1 MRKRNWTNLRENP
14 PMMIF
19 ETIVTTASPAGAVHI
34 APMGVRY
41 DGECVILM
49 PFKPST
55 TLENILASRCAV
67 LNLTTDTRVFAGC
80 VTGRRDWPVVPAE
93 TIPCVRLATSLNHA
107 ELHLAEVRD
116 DPTRP
121 VLLMTRGFA
130 AHHAEFA
137 GFNRAQAAI
146 IEGAV
151 LISRL
156 HMLPA
161 AKIDSELAYLQ
172 IAIDKTAGP
181 AELEA
186 WQWLHEAVE
195 KFRATQRPGTAA

>member
-1 MRKRNWTNLRENP
+1 
-14 PMMIF
+14 MIF
-19 ETIVTTASPAGAVHI
+19 ETIVTTLSTAGAPHI

-41 DGECVILM
+41 EGDRVVLM

-80 VTGRRDWPVVPAE
+80 VTGRREWPVVPAE
-93 TIPCVRLATSLNHA
+93 TIPCVRLAASLGHV
-107 ELHLAEVRD
+107 ELQLAQMRED
-116 DPTRP
+116 ATRP
-121 VLLMTRGFA
+121 VLHMARAYA
-130 AHHAEFA
+130 ARHADFA

-146 IEGAV
+146 IEAAV
-151 LISRL
+151 LVSRL

-161 AKIDSELAYLQ
+161 SKIDSEMTYLQ

-181 AELEA
+181 AEREA
-186 WQWLHEAVE
+186 WQWLRDAVDA
-195 KFRATQRPGTAA
+195 FRANPRTGSAS

>member
-1 MRKRNWTNLRENP
+1 MHPHPADLRENP
-14 PMMIF
+14 TMIF
-19 ETIVTTASPAGAVHI
+19 ETIVTTLSTAGAPHV

-41 DGECVILM
+41 EGDQVVLM

-55 TLENILASRCAV
+55 TLENIIASGCAV
-67 LNLTTDTRVFAGC
+67 LNLTTDTRIFAGC
-80 VTGRRDWPVVPAE
+80 VTGRRDWPLVTAE
-93 TIPCVRLATSLNHA
+93 TIPCVRLASSLGHV
-107 ELHLAEVRD
+107 ELHLALVRD

-121 VLLMTRGFA
+121 VLQMARGYA
-130 AHHAEFA
+130 ARHADFA

-151 LISRL
+151 LVSRL

-161 AKIDSELAYLQ
+161 SKIDSEMAYLQ

-181 AELEA
+181 GEREA
-186 WQWLHEAVE
+186 WDWLRDAVDA
-195 KFRATQRPGTAA
+195 FRAHPRRGNAS